1 MRQNGLTNNDT
12 QTRQAIRPIFIADK
26 NYMNQN
32 GETLRHII
40 SGLSTESVNTCLVC
54 PDYEIAEPLITP
66 NCETIVHPTY
76 RLPFFGKINY
86 NILLEKAAAFEP
98 TILHCLSASK
108 AKFTARIAAKLN
120 LPYVLSLD
128 NLHHLPS
135 VNSKHC
141 ANVIPCCDSVASMLK
156 DVFRYP
162 EKIKQVNCASFV
174 EADCA
179 CFNHMKNI
187 TSLLIVTPLVNPASL
202 LPVLSAVRHLTIEGY
217 EFVLIII
224 GKGRAEHKIRR
235 HIQALGLS
243 HVVNIIPPLKPLRS
257 IFSQA
262 DIFIQPYSTDY
273 FNAELLEA
281 MSVGMAVAASTGGV
295 DDLIIKN
302 KTAAVF
308 DPEDEL
314 SIYATLQQMLDKK
327 EWTKQLAKDSQKN
340 IKENHSVAV
349 MTQKLLDIYRKAQQ
363 WYQ

>member
-1 MRQNGLTNNDT
+1 MQQNGLTNNDA
-12 QTRQAIRPIFIADK
+12 QTRQIIRPILVADK
-26 NYMNQN
+26 NYMNQS

-40 SGLSTESVNTCLVC
+40 SGLSTESVNTSLVC
-54 PDYEIAEPLITP
+54 PDPDIAEPVITP
-66 NCETIVHPTY
+66 NCETITHPTY
-76 RLPFFGKINY
+76 HLPFFWKIN
-86 NILLEKAAAFEP
+86 NSILLEKATAFGP

-128 NLHHLPS
+128 NLHSVPS
-135 VNSKHC
+135 IDSKHC
-141 ANVIPCCDSVASMLK
+141 ANVISCCDSVNSMLEN
-156 DVFRYP
+156 VFRYP
-162 EKIKQVNCASFV
+162 EKIKQVNCANFV
-174 EADCA
+174 EDDCA
-179 CFNHMKNI
+179 CFNHKGNI
-187 TSLLIVTPLVNPASL
+187 TSMLIVTPLENPASL

-224 GKGRAEHKIRR
+224 GKGRAEYKIRR
-235 HIQALGLS
+235 HIRNLGLS

-257 IFSQA
+257 VFSQA

-281 MSVGMAVAASTGGV
+281 MSVGMAVMASTGGV

-314 SIYATLQQMLDKK
+314 SIYAILQQMLDKK
-327 EWTKQLAKDSQKN
+327 EWTKQLAKDAQKN
-340 IKENHSVAV
+340 VKENYSVSV

>member
-1 MRQNGLTNNDT
+1 MQENGLTNNDVP
-12 QTRQAIRPIFIADK
+12 TRQVIRPILVADK
-26 NYMNQN
+26 KYMDQN
-32 GETLRHII
+32 SETLRHII
-40 SGLSTESVNTCLVC
+40 SSFSTESINSCLVC

-76 RLPFFGKINY
+76 RLPFFGRIN
-86 NILLEKAAAFEP
+86 NGILLEKALAFEP
-98 TILHCLSASK
+98 TVLHCLSASK
-108 AKFTARIAAKLN
+108 AKFTARLAAKLN

-128 NLHHLPS
+128 NLHRVPA

-141 ANVIPCCDSVASMLK
+141 ANVIPCCDSVNSMLK
-156 DVFRYP
+156 NVFRYP
-162 EKIKQVNCASFV
+162 EKITQVNIANFA
-174 EADCA
+174 EDDCA

-187 TSLLIVTPLVNPASL
+187 TSMLIVTPLLNPSSL

-224 GKGRAEHKIRR
+224 GKGRAEHKIRK

-295 DDLIIKN
+295 DDLIIRN

-314 SIYATLQQMLDKK
+314 SIYAILQQMLDKK
-327 EWTKQLAKDSQKN
+327 EWTKQLAKDAQKN
-340 IKENHSVAV
+340 IKENHSVSV
-349 MTQKLLDIYRKAQQ
+349 MTQKLLEIYQKAQQ